1 MPQMAP
7 MSWVILF
14 ILFSLTFILFNL
26 VNYYLFNYKSINST
40 NTKKYPKSNF
50 NWKW

>member
-7 MSWVILF
+7 MSWTILF
-14 ILFSLTFILFNL
+14 ILFSLVFIMFNL
-26 VNYYLFNYKSINST
+26 INFFLFNYKIKST
-40 NTKKYPKSNF
+40 EKKQFSKIYS

>member
-7 MSWVILF
+7 MSWTILF
-14 ILFSLTFILFNL
+14 ILFSLIFMLFNL
-26 VNYYLFNYKSINST
+26 INFYLFNYKNQYTESKNFSK
-40 NTKKYPKSNF
+40 NQF